1 MTKLEEIYKEFG
13 SNHERIVKLFDILP
27 SDYFT
32 INNHTSDNSMM
43 KFLVLEKGLIM
54 KYLIQNDITFCGIG
68 YDYGYG
74 YNNRQIALLFESKEN
89 NYEKFWFHCPLIV
102 YERML
107 LKLFTEERVY
117 NFLDHIK
124 SLGYEV

>member
-13 SNHERIVKLFDILP
+13 FNHERIVKLFDILP

-74 YNNRQIALLFESKEN
+74 YNRGQIALLFESKEN
-89 NYEKFWFHCPLIV
+89 DYEKLWFHCPIIV